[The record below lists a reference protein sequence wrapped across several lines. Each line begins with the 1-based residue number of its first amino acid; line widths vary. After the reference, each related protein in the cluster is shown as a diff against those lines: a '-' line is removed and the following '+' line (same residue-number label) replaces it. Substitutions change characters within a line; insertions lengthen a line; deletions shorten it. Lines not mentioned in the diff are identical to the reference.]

1 MGRLSTVGILGA
13 AALAVG
19 IGLVIP
25 QRVRGHLLHERSETI
40 VSIVDDIIAAGAFD
54 PDLRDD
60 FAALGHLVL
69 LRVLGGDTVRVK
81 LWTEAGEIVWSD
93 EERLIGQRFGLG
105 AHKAEAFTGAVLA
118 DIPRLHHPEHI
129 YEQGLGEL
137 LEIYVPVWID
147 ASVKYVF
154 EVYQRSGPLTSTVDR
169 TRVTV
174 WTSITLGLGVMA
186 VFMFGVTRAVVVSAE
201 RRRSQA
207 EHLLGRLA
215 AARDEER
222 SRLAT
227 AIHDDIGQ
235 PLYGLL
241 YGLEALD
248 TDAQPQASRSELARL
263 RTLVREIDTSLR
275 DELRRLGDPPLR
287 GRSVAQALA
296 ELAGSTDPARP
307 RIDIDTRTS
316 ARAAADAEDALY
328 RAVREA
334 IANAQRHSGASSISV
349 TIDAADDRL
358 VATVVDDGHGSHGP
372 PGLGSAVVA
381 KLITLVGGRIETRAR
396 PGSGTTV
403 EAWVPTAKEGR

>member
-13 AALAVG
+13 AVLAVG

-25 QRVRGHLLHERSETI
+25 QRVRGHLLDERSETI
-40 VSIVDDIIAAGAFD
+40 VSIVDDIVASGAFD
-54 PDLRDD
+54 PDLTDD
-60 FAALGHLVL
+60 FAALADLVV

-81 LWTEAGEIVWSD
+81 LWTPTGEIVWSD
-93 EERLIGQRFGLG
+93 EERLIGQRFALG
-105 AHKAEAFTGAVLA
+105 VHKAQAFTGTALA

-129 YEQGLGEL
+129 YEQDLGEL
-137 LEIYVPVWID
+137 LEIYVPVRLDDSIP
-147 ASVKYVF
+147 YVF
-154 EVYQRSGPLTSTVDR
+154 EVYQRSGPLSSTVDR
-169 TRVTV
+169 TRRTV

-207 EHLLGRLA
+207 EHLFGRLA
-215 AARDEER
+215 TARDEER
-222 SRLAT
+222 ARLAT
-227 AIHDDIGQ
+227 AIHDDVGQ

-241 YGLEALD
+241 FGLESLD
-248 TDAQPQASRSELARL
+248 TDAQTRETRGELARL
-263 RTLVREIDTSLR
+263 RTLVGEIDASLR

-287 GRSVAQALA
+287 GRSFTTALA
-296 ELAGSTDPARP
+296 ELTASMESAEP

-316 ARAAADAEDALY
+316 ARAPADAEDALY

-334 IANAQRHSGASSISV
+334 ISNARRHSGASSISITV
-349 TIDAADDRL
+349 DSADDRL
-358 VATVVDDGHGSHGP
+358 FATVVDDGHGSHGP

-381 KLITLVGGRIETRAR
+381 KLITLVGGGIETTAR

-403 EAWVPTAKEGR
+403 EAWVPTAREHR